1 MTGKRVE
8 RRLAAILAAD
18 VAGYSRL
25 MGADEEGTLAAIRS
39 VRRETVEPRIG
50 AYGGRIVKTTGDGL
64 LLEFPSVVEAVRCA
78 VEVQQAMVERNQN
91 LPEHR
96 QIRFRIGINVGDI
109 IIEEDDI
116 FGDGVNVAARL
127 EQIASPGGITIS
139 DRVYEDVRD
148 RLAIG
153 LQDGGEQQLKNI
165 ARPVQVWHWLGNA
178 NRLPDPPDSSQTTFE
193 FDWKQQTIEYCR
205 TPDGVRLAYATI
217 GEGPPLVKTGSFLSH
232 LQYDHPL
239 WGPAWV
245 GLASKY
251 KFVRYDPRGN
261 GLSDW
266 DVAELSPDA
275 AVSDLETVVNAIGL
289 KRFALMGFSEGCATS
304 ISYAVRHPD
313 RVSHLILYAGFAQG
327 TFKKTEDSAGREQIL
342 ALATLMRSP
351 GWSSSNPAIR
361 QIWSTRLLPDMS
373 KEQAEALDRLVQNV
387 CTGEL
392 AARYLLATPA
402 EIDVRGLLPQLR
414 VPTLVLHVRDDAMV
428 PISSGREMAAE
439 IPGARFV
446 SLPGRNHI
454 PVPGDPAGE
463 RFLEEMEHFF
473 RENADRPVRPTVSK
487 PSPSNF
493 NSTAPLPL
501 PDKPSIAVLPF
512 QNMSGDPEQEYFAD
526 GMVEDIIT
534 ALSRFKFLFVIAR
547 NSSFTYK
554 GKAVNIKQVGREL
567 GVSYVLEG
575 SVRKA
580 GGRVRITGQ
589 LIEAATGAH
598 LWADKFDGPLEHVFE
613 LQDAVTT
620 SVVGAVAPR
629 LIQANLALISRKPA
643 ESWEAYDLHWR
654 GSLLFQQWTVD
665 AMKEALDHY
674 RKAIELNPNFGLA
687 YATAANCVYQLWN
700 VFNLPLASDQR
711 AEALMLAERGVKLAS
726 DDDWALTA
734 ATWPI
739 GAFGDDWER
748 AASLADRA
756 IAINPNYSRAHN
768 ARGWM
773 SINVGT
779 PEQAPEHF
787 ARAMRL
793 NPVDPVMVPN
803 ICSGFAAAY
812 TFLGEHDKAID
823 WSKRVLSYRANDI
836 IGLMVL
842 AGNAAWAGQET
853 LAQSTITR
861 FRKAYPSVK
870 RSHLREAYRVRAASH
885 QAMIESVLE
894 LLGLP
899 DD

>member
-1 MTGKRVE
+1 LTSKRVE

-25 MGADEEGTLAAIRS
+25 MGADEEGTLAAIGL
-39 VRRETVEPRIG
+39 VRRETVDPRIS

-64 LLEFPSVVEAVRCA
+64 LLEFPSVVQAVRCA

-91 LPEHR
+91 IPEHR
-96 QIRFRIGINVGDI
+96 QIRFRVGINVGDI

-139 DRVYEDVRD
+139 GRVYEDVRD

-165 ARPVQVWHWLGNA
+165 TRPVQVWHWLGNA

-193 FDWKQQTIEYCR
+193 FDWKQQRIEYCR

-327 TFKKTEDSAGREQIL
+327 TLKKTENSAGREQIL

-414 VPTLVLHVRDDAMV
+414 VPTLVFHVRDDAMV

-473 RENADRPVRPTVSK
+473 KENADQPVRPTVSK
-487 PSPSNF
+487 PSPSSF

-526 GMVEDIIT
+526 GIVEDIIT
-534 ALSRFKFLFVIAR
+534 ALARFKSLFVIAR

-554 GKAVNIKQVGREL
+554 GNAVDIKKVGREL
-567 GVSYVLEG
+567 GVRYVLEG

-580 GGRVRITGQ
+580 GARVRVTGQ
-589 LIEAATGAH
+589 LVDTSTGGH
-598 LWADKFDGPLEHVFE
+598 IWADKLDRELNDIFA
-613 LQDAVTT
+613 LQDEITE
-620 SVVGAVAPR
+620 AVAAVIEPNITRAEIERAARPR
-629 LIQANLALISRKPA
+629 PDNLT
-643 ESWEAYDLHWR
+643 AYDYYLRALPRYYSMTEEGFTDALQLCSRALEVDPRYSAAMRLAADMHGLRPAQGW
-654 GSLLFQQWTVD
+654 SKDVKSDYAD
-665 AMKEALDHY
+665 AMRFGRRALEIDDADPDTLAMFGRGTAAFTNDYDAAKEMVDRAV
-674 RKAIELNPNFGLA
+674 ALNPNSA
-687 YATAANCVYQLWN
+687 
-700 VFNLPLASDQR
+700 R
-711 AEALMLAERGVKLAS
+711 AWSERGWTYRYMKVA
-726 DDDWALTA
+726 DE
-734 ATWPI
+734 
-739 GAFGDDWER
+739 AFVSFER
-748 AASLADRA
+748 A
-756 IAINPNYSRAHN
+756 I
-768 ARGWM
+768 
-773 SINVGT
+773 
-779 PEQAPEHF
+779 
-787 ARAMRL
+787 RL
-793 NPVDPVMVPN
+793 SPVDPRLYDTLTGVASTLIVLGRDDEAAERARKALALNPRFTSAHR
-803 ICSGFAAAY
+803 CLAAALAY
-812 TFLGEHDKAID
+812 LGRRAAAQEAANVLLEIEPSFRINAWANYGGQWQGQRFLD
-823 WSKRVLSYRANDI
+823 
-836 IGLMVL
+836 GLRL
-842 AGNAAWAGQET
+842 AG
-853 LAQSTITR
+853 
-861 FRKAYPSVK
+861 
-870 RSHLREAYRVRAASH
+870 
-885 QAMIESVLE
+885 
-894 LLGLP
+894 LP
-899 DD
+899 E